1 VWNFLTGGQFTIA
14 DIFDIDYNYKVLI
27 ESLREALRSEM
38 DEATFQASFDLR
50 FVVHNARGEETPLTQ
65 RGRLERVTL
74 ANCLEF
80 IYLANEFRMSELRGN
95 LNCMKVGL
103 WENLDIPPPAFLTGD
118 MLEFAACGMKEIT
131 ARALLETIRFD
142 RVSPEQQR
150 IILAVLERM
159 TPEQRS
165 AFLRFS
171 TGRVRMPAHDT
182 GGMTI
187 RIDYAAGM
195 VNKLPTASTCF
206 NQLHVPLYDDVE
218 TAFRLIT
225 VACEF
230 TGTFE
235 LR

>member
-1 VWNFLTGGQFTIA
+1 
-14 DIFDIDYNYKVLI
+14 
-27 ESLREALRSEM
+27 
-38 DEATFQASFDLR
+38 
-50 FVVHNARGEETPLTQ
+50 VHNARGDETPLNQ

-74 ANCLEF
+74 ANSLEF
-80 IYLANEFRMSELRGN
+80 IYQANEFRMSELRGA
-95 LNCMKVGL
+95 LNNMRIGL

-118 MLEFAACGMKEIT
+118 MLEFSACGMKEIT
-131 ARALLETIRFD
+131 ARALTEAIRFD

-150 IILAVLERM
+150 IILAVIERM

-171 TGRVRMPAHDT
+171 TGRVRMPAHDN
-182 GGMTI
+182 GAMTI
-187 RIDYAAGM
+187 RVDYSAGM

-206 NQLHVPLYDDVE
+206 NQLHVPIYDDVD
-218 TAFRLIT
+218 TAYRLIT